1 MRLESIKHDQQMIM
15 NGIQDMVFIIDVKP
29 GPSFHYSFLNIAAM
43 KGTGLSEIIIGKSFH
58 EVNAESKAN
67 LLEKKYSLTCREKKV
82 TTYEDSF
89 LSASNETLYSK
100 TTLTPLFS
108 KNNECTTIVAVVKD
122 ITTEKKAKQE
132 ADKSRKKLLESNQ
145 RYQSLYA
152 YNLDAIVSVDFN
164 GKILNGNAAASS
176 ITGYDIEEIQGKSYY
191 EFVIQ
196 EDIPKVEEHFNEALN
211 GNFQELHLAIKSK
224 SGKEIKLML
233 KFNPIII
240 NTEVT
245 GVYSIFKDI
254 TEQEQTLD
262 KLRQSDE
269 RFRIISEHGH
279 ILITLLDKN
288 GIIKYVSPSY
298 QDILG
303 YNFEEYKEKLFLH
316 NTHPEDRPKL
326 NEQILQ
332 SIKQGKSCTLKFRQ
346 QHRTRGWIW
355 TEISA
360 DPIFNDEGSFVQMMV
375 LTRDITMQ
383 REYEKRLEYLAMYD
397 SLTELPNRR
406 YFNEHLEKM
415 VKDFNQGESSA
426 MISLFV
432 LDIDRFKD
440 INDNLGHDTGDA
452 IIKKFAQKV
461 HACLQQDQVITRLG
475 GDEFAIIISDCKERN
490 EVVMLAKRIV
500 ETLQEPL
507 EIFDTSLRITTSI
520 GIATAKTPTITEY
533 CLYKQADLALY
544 EAKKDGKNTFKLKE
558 ITEIKEG

>member
-1 MRLESIKHDQQMIM
+1 M
-15 NGIQDMVFIIDVKP
+15 
-29 GPSFHYSFLNIAAM
+29 
-43 KGTGLSEIIIGKSFH
+43 
-58 EVNAESKAN
+58 
-67 LLEKKYSLTCREKKV
+67 
-82 TTYEDSF
+82 
-89 LSASNETLYSK
+89 
-100 TTLTPLFS
+100 
-108 KNNECTTIVAVVKD
+108 
-122 ITTEKKAKQE
+122 
-132 ADKSRKKLLESNQ
+132 
-145 RYQSLYA
+145 
-152 YNLDAIVSVDFN
+152 SVDFD

-461 HACLQQDQVITRLG
+461 HACLKQDQVITRLG

-500 ETLQEPL
+500 EALQEPL
-507 EIFDTSLRITTSI
+507 EIFDTSLRVTTSI

-544 EAKKDGKNTFKLKE
+544 EAKRAGKNTYK
-558 ITEIKEG
+558 IKEVTEMKEG

>member
-1 MRLESIKHDQQMIM
+1 MRQDSIKYDQQMIM
-15 NGIQDMVFIIDVKP
+15 NGIQDMLFIIDVKP
-29 GPSFHYSFLNIAAM
+29 GPSFYYNFLNLAAM
-43 KGTGLSEIIIGKSFH
+43 EGTGLSEKVIGKSFR

-67 LLEKKYSLTCREKKV
+67 LLEKKYSFTCKEKRV

-89 LSASNETLYSK
+89 LSVNNETLYSK
-100 TTLTPLFS
+100 TTLTPLFN

-152 YNLDAIVSVDFN
+152 YNLDAIVSVDFD

-176 ITGYDIEEIQGKSYY
+176 ITGYDIVEIQGKSYY

-269 RFRIISEHGH
+269 RFHIISEHGH

-298 QDILG
+298 QEILG

-452 IIKKFAQKV
+452 IIKKFAQRV
-461 HACLQQDQVITRLG
+461 LACLKQNQVIARLG
-475 GDEFAIIISDCKERN
+475 GDEFAIMISDCKEKN
-490 EVVMLAKRIV
+490 EMIMLANRIV
-500 ETLQEPL
+500 DALQEPL
-507 EIFDTSLRITTSI
+507 KIFDISLQVTSSI
-520 GIATAKTPTITEY
+520 GIATANAPTITEY

-544 EAKKDGKNTFKLKE
+544 EAKRAGKNTFK
-558 ITEIKEG
+558 IKEVSEMKEG

>member
-29 GPSFHYSFLNIAAM
+29 GSSFHYSFLNIAAM

-152 YNLDAIVSVDFN
+152 YNLDAIVSVDFD

-461 HACLQQDQVITRLG
+461 HACLKQDQVITRLG

-500 ETLQEPL
+500 EALQEPL
-507 EIFDTSLRITTSI
+507 EIFDTSLRVTTSI

-544 EAKKDGKNTFKLKE
+544 EAKRAGKNTYK
-558 ITEIKEG
+558 IKEVTEMKEG